1 MKIMTNEALKKREDF
16 KKRMM
21 AQGKLPKLE
30 NDNKQVI
37 NNNAS
42 NPFELWT
49 HYNKQ
54 GHGKI

>member
-1 MKIMTNEALKKREDF
+1 MTNEALQKREEF

-21 AQGKLPKLE
+21 AQGKLPKQE
-30 NDNKQVI
+30 NDKKQVI
-37 NNNAS
+37 NSNAS